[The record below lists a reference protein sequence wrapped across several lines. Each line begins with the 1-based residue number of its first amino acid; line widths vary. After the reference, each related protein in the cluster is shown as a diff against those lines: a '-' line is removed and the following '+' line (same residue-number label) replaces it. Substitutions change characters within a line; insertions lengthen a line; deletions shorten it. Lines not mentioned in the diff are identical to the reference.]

1 MIAIAKDD
9 PVEQVAIFVAGNG
22 IRKAGKL
29 VYCVC
34 YQGQYHA
41 MTSPGSLQSDGSRG
55 LLSPL
60 ALCVKITKPERHAST
75 TLVKTEV

>member
-1 MIAIAKDD
+1 MLAIAKDD
-9 PVEQVAIFVAGNG
+9 PVKQVAIFVASVGF
-22 IRKAGKL
+22 RKVGKL

-34 YQGQYHA
+34 YEKQYQA
-41 MTSPGSLQSDGSRG
+41 MTFPGSLQSDGSRG

-60 ALCVKITKPERHAST
+60 ALCVKITKPEKNAST